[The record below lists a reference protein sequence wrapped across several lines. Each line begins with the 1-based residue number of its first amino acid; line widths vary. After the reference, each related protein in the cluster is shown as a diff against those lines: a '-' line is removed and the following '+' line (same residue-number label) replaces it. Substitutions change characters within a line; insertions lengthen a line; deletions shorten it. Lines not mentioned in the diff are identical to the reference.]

1 MDFPAQAESIA
12 SAIQRGF
19 ADFMNSNLKPGAVSH
34 AEPVRGGNF
43 YRLAIVGA
51 ASLKGKEVAEVLND
65 RNFPSIDVKLL
76 DDEESLGK
84 LESVGNEVT
93 FIQNVRTEQFQNI
106 DFTFFAS
113 DAESTRKNWKT
124 ARNAGSAI
132 IDLTY
137 ALEDDSDAAVR
148 SPWIERQLGQPL
160 IPELQPGPAVVAHPA
175 AVVLALLLLRVQKAG
190 PVRHAIATVFQP
202 ASEHGQKG
210 MDELHEQTVNL
221 LSFQQL
227 PKNIFDTQVAFN
239 MVARYG
245 EHAMPAL
252 ATVENRVL
260 KHYKRIAGKDAPLPS
275 MLLVQAPIFHG
286 HAFAIHVELGETADL
301 ESISRALAGE
311 HVKLTLGAE
320 DAPSNVNAAG
330 QADIQVSIAPDSSQP
345 NGFWLWAASDNLRI
359 AASTSVEC
367 AETMAATRPRGKIQ

>member
-1 MDFPAQAESIA
+1 MSSNFKPAPAPHTEA
-12 SAIQRGF
+12 
-19 ADFMNSNLKPGAVSH
+19 
-34 AEPVRGGNF
+34 VRGGNF

-51 ASLKGKEVAEVLND
+51 GTLKGKEVADVLND

-76 DDEESLGK
+76 DDDEALGK
-84 LESVGNEVT
+84 LEAVGNEVT

-113 DAESTRKNWKT
+113 DAESTRKNLEK
-124 ARNAGSAI
+124 ARKAGSAI
-132 IDLTY
+132 VDLSS
-137 ALEDDSDAAVR
+137 ALEDEPDAVVR
-148 SPWIERQLGQPL
+148 SPWIGRQLGQTL

-190 PVRHAIATVFQP
+190 QVARAVATVFEP

-221 LSFQQL
+221 LSFQQM
-227 PKNIFDTQVAFN
+227 PKNIFDVQVAFN

-245 EHAMPAL
+245 DRSVPAL
-252 ATVENRVL
+252 ATVERRVL
-260 KHYKRIAGKDAPLPS
+260 KHYQRIVGKNAPVPS
-275 MLLVQAPIFHG
+275 LLVVQAPIFHG
-286 HAFAIHVELGETADL
+286 HAFAIHIELGQPADI

-311 HVKLTLGAE
+311 HVNLTHGAE
-320 DAPSNVNAAG
+320 DAPTNVNAAG
-330 QADIQVSIAPDSSQP
+330 QNDIQVSITADASQP

-359 AASTSVEC
+359 AAANAVEC
-367 AETMAATRPRGKIQ
+367 AEAMAATRPRGKIQ

>member
-1 MDFPAQAESIA
+1 
-12 SAIQRGF
+12 
-19 ADFMNSNLKPGAVSH
+19 MNSNFKPAPASH
-34 AEPVRGGNF
+34 TEPVRGGNF

-51 ASLKGKEVAEVLND
+51 GSLKGKEVAEVLND

-76 DDEESLGK
+76 DDEEALGK
-84 LESVGNEVT
+84 LETVGDEVT

-113 DAESTRKNWKT
+113 DPESTRKNWKT
-124 ARNAGSAI
+124 ARDAGSAI
-132 IDLTY
+132 IDLSS
-137 ALEDDSDAAVR
+137 ALEDEPDATVR

-160 IPELQPGPAVVAHPA
+160 IPQLQPGPAVAAHPA
-175 AVVLALLLLRVQKAG
+175 AVVLALLLLRAQKAA
-190 PVRHAIATVFQP
+190 PVKRAVATVFEP

-227 PKNIFDTQVAFN
+227 PS
-239 MVARYG
+239 
-245 EHAMPAL
+245 L
-252 ATVENRVL
+252 ATVESRVL
-260 KHYKRIAGKDAPLPS
+260 KHFKKIVGKDALLPS
-275 MLLVQAPIFHG
+275 LLLVQAPIFHG
-286 HAFAIHVELGETADL
+286 HAFAIHVELGQVADI

-330 QADIQVSIAPDSSQP
+330 QVDIQMSIAADASQP

-359 AASTSVEC
+359 AAATAVEC